1 MCLFKLVMPRFN
13 WYTGLRISFVLALSG
28 MLIACSDYQQAR
40 SAYAAG
46 DYTKAY
52 QLFKGLAESGDTK
65 AQYDIS
71 LMEIQGI
78 GTKQNIE
85 QGLVWLNRAAQ
96 RGNVEAMLEL
106 GVLYQKIDTL
116 DNAPQLA
123 LDWFEKAALAGSAV
137 GQYNLAHMYMDGHHI
152 AKDLPKAYIWMSLS
166 DATGNPLANSEVVK
180 LKASLS
186 PQELLAAQEK
196 ITTLKKTLP

>member
-1 MCLFKLVMPRFN
+1 MPMLV
-13 WYTGLRISFVLALSG
+13 ALTSI
-28 MLIACSDYQQAR
+28 MLGCSDYQQAR

-52 QLFKGLAESGDTK
+52 QLFQGLAESGDTK
-65 AQYDIS
+65 AQYDLS
-71 LMEIQGI
+71 LMYIQGI

-96 RGNVEAMLEL
+96 KGNIEAMLEL

-116 DNAPQLA
+116 ENAPQLA

-166 DATGNPLANSEVVK
+166 DVTGNPLASSELVK

-196 ITTLKKTLP
+196 ITTLKKALP

>member
-1 MCLFKLVMPRFN
+1 MPRLN
-13 WYTGLRISFVLALSG
+13 WLKGLRISLLLAFGGL
-28 MLIACSDYQQAR
+28 LLACSDYQQAR

-52 QLFKGLAESGDTK
+52 QLFQGLAESGDTK
-65 AQYDIS
+65 AQYDLS
-71 LMEIQGI
+71 LMYIQGI

-85 QGLVWLNRAAQ
+85 QGLVWLNRAAEK
-96 RGNVEAMLEL
+96 GNIEAMLEL

-123 LDWFEKAALAGSAV
+123 LYWFEKAAMAGSAV
-137 GQYNLAHMYMDGHHI
+137 GQYNLAHLYMDGGQI
-152 AKDLPKAYIWMSLS
+152 AVDLPKAYIWMSIS
-166 DATGNPLANSEVVK
+166 DSTGNPVAGAEVVK

-186 PQELLAAQEK
+186 SQELNDAQEK
-196 ITTLKKTLP
+196 ISTLKKTLP

>member
-1 MCLFKLVMPRFN
+1 MPMLV
-13 WYTGLRISFVLALSG
+13 ALTSI
-28 MLIACSDYQQAR
+28 MLGCSDYQQAR

-52 QLFKGLAESGDTK
+52 QLFQGLAESGDTK
-65 AQYDIS
+65 AQYDLS
-71 LMEIQGI
+71 LMYIQGI

-85 QGLVWLNRAAQ
+85 EGLVWLNRAAQ
-96 RGNVEAMLEL
+96 KGNIEAMLEL

-137 GQYNLAHMYMDGHHI
+137 GQYNLAHMYMDGHHV

-166 DATGNPLANSEVVK
+166 DATGNPLASSEVVK
-180 LKASLS
+180 LKSSLS

>member
-1 MCLFKLVMPRFN
+1 M
-13 WYTGLRISFVLALSG
+13 TVLAALTG
-28 MLIACSDYQQAR
+28 ILLGCSDYQQAR

-52 QLFKGLAESGDTK
+52 QLFQGLAESGDTK

-71 LMEIQGI
+71 LMYIQGI

-85 QGLVWLNRAAQ
+85 QGLVWLNRAAEK
-96 RGNVEAMLEL
+96 GNIEAMLEL
-106 GVLYQKIDTL
+106 GVLYQKIDAL
-116 DNAPQLA
+116 ENAPQLA
-123 LDWFEKAALAGSAV
+123 FYWFEKAAMAGSAV
-137 GQYNLAHMYMDGHHI
+137 GQYNLAHSYMDGGQI
-152 AKDLPKAYIWMSLS
+152 AVDFPKAYIWMSLS
-166 DATGNPLANSEVVK
+166 DTTGNPVAGAEAAK

-196 ITTLKKTLP
+196 ITALKKTLP